1 MKSNFFIFFKKKFI
15 YKFRI
20 PGDLPSQ
27 FNQQFNLNKQK
38 QLDEQQQQQL
48 EINSID
54 GSSSKL
60 NEDSYQSDDSLVNT
74 SINNSLDR
82 QSNNLNAYTDNTSSS
97 TAQNVLDA
105 FHYAVSDLAV
115 GGRCKIIFNY

>member
-1 MKSNFFIFFKKKFI
+1 M
-15 YKFRI
+15 
-20 PGDLPSQ
+20 PSQ
-27 FNQQFNLNKQK
+27 FNQQFSANKQK

-60 NEDSYQSDDSLVNT
+60 NEDSYQADEAQLGASAALNASSLDSTKFGSQLN
-74 SINNSLDR
+74 SYDNSLATLMD
-82 QSNNLNAYTDNTSSS
+82 S
-97 TAQNVLDA
+97 

-115 GGRCKIIFNY
+115 GGRCKCNGHASR

>member
-1 MKSNFFIFFKKKFI
+1 M
-15 YKFRI
+15 
-20 PGDLPSQ
+20 PSQ
-27 FNQQFNLNKQK
+27 FNQQFSANKQK

-60 NEDSYQSDDSLVNT
+60 NEDSYQADDALAGSSIGLNSSSLDSLAPKF
-74 SINNSLDR
+74 SSP
-82 QSNNLNAYTDNTSSS
+82 LNAYDNSLSS
-97 TAQNVLDA
+97 LMDA

-115 GGRCKIIFNY
+115 GGRCKCNGHASR

>member
-1 MKSNFFIFFKKKFI
+1 M
-15 YKFRI
+15 
-20 PGDLPSQ
+20 PSQ
-27 FNQQFNLNKQK
+27 FNQQFSANKQK

-60 NEDSYQSDDSLVNT
+60 NEDSYQSDDALAGSSIGLNSSSLDSSKFSSPLN
-74 SINNSLDR
+74 SYDNSL
-82 QSNNLNAYTDNTSSS
+82 SSMM
-97 TAQNVLDA
+97 DA

-115 GGRCKIIFNY
+115 GGRCKCNGHASR